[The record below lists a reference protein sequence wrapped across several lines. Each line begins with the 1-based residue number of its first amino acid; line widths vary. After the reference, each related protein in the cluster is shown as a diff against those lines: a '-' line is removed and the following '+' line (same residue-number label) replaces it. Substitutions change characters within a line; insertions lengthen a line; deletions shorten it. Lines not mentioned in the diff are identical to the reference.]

1 MKLKI
6 MKRMMKMLVAKMKK
20 KKRLKKKKKMKMKI
34 KKWMQ
39 AKQHK
44 LRNCK

>member
-20 KKRLKKKKKMKMKI
+20 KKRLKKKKMKMKI

-44 LRNCK
+44 LKSCK